1 MKQMTGQVEIF
12 ACPHFLSAVQA
23 FMAWPS
29 PGTSLKEIDCNTIL
43 INFSF
48 STPKSMYSPP
58 LSDTDYTILNVLNL
72 IAIKSIKIG

>member
-58 LSDTDYTILNVLNL
+58 LSDYTILNVLNL